1 MKIIAVNKGID
12 GYLDEMQYDNK
23 EFNGHQVGVAVCVT
37 NNATGDITDNFS
49 KKSIQELQEMLDDKT
64 ILLLE
69 EKITQVEG
77 GKLVPK
83 TVYSLPYYVEQH
95 SISKP
100 TVNNQ
105 ELETSLGMT
114 CYSETEILFVHD
126 GLNRY
131 VTVRFASKNTSL
143 MDLVYDAFS
152 SGQGNEAF
160 LESMGI
166 HYGILDDYENAEE
179 YESADEGYILD
190 FYNETGARTDFI
202 FGSLERLRDSIM
214 SMRLINCE
222 QVKDG
227 HS

>member
-1 MKIIAVNKGID
+1 MKIIAVNKNID
-12 GYLDEMQYDNK
+12 GYLNEMEYNNK
-23 EFNGHQVGVAVCVT
+23 EFNGHQVGVAVFVT

-49 KKSIQELQEMLDDKT
+49 KKPIEELQEMLNDKT

-95 SISKP
+95 SISRP

-105 ELETSLGMT
+105 ELETSIGMT

-131 VTVRFASKNTSL
+131 VTVRFASKSTSL

-160 LESMGI
+160 LDSMGI
-166 HYGILDDYENAEE
+166 HYGLLEDEE
-179 YESADEGYILD
+179 GFILD
-190 FYNETGARTDFI
+190 FYNEIGTRTELI
-202 FGSLERLRDSIM
+202 FGSLERLRDCIV
-214 SMRLINCE
+214 SMRLIHCE
-222 QVKDG
+222 HIEDRKI
-227 HS
+227 